1 MEEFIEKFAEL
12 FEDEDISNF
21 KPETKFRELEGWSS
35 IVSLY
40 TIAMIDENYGVQIG
54 GKDIRESETISDLY
68 NKISNYK
75 K

>member
-40 TIAMIDENYGVQIG
+40 TIAMIDENYGVQIV